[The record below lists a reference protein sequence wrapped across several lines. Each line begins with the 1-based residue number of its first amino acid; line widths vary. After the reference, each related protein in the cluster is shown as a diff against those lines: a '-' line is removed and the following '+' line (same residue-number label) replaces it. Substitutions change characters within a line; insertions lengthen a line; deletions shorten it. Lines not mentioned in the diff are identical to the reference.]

1 LFQIKT
7 GSKKTWAGFLFVLIL
22 LTDFENGLSP
32 AFIMKDFFKRLFL
45 LMALGGRLF
54 AADPAPVVDTVWT
67 GTASDAWADSA
78 NWSKGLPSGKGV
90 ANTVIQSGSGK
101 RTPVVTTSGN
111 TTVGQVYIMSG
122 GSLVIKKEG
131 MLVTAGNFVTGNNGH
146 AGVTDVA
153 GGTLTVGGVLLIGH
167 NGFEGSLKIDSG
179 TVNAEGL
186 SIHEAGTAKIV
197 LVGSG
202 KLILPNSEE
211 NLRNVRYW
219 IDNTK
224 LITVQGAEPSMEY
237 SVDVDTEK
245 QPGKIVISVWSG
257 K

>member
-1 LFQIKT
+1 
-7 GSKKTWAGFLFVLIL
+7 
-22 LTDFENGLSP
+22 
-32 AFIMKDFFKRLFL
+32 MKDFFKTLFL
-45 LMALGGRLF
+45 LIALGGRLF
-54 AADPAPVVDTVWT
+54 AADPVSVVDTVWT
-67 GTASDAWADSA
+67 GAASDSWADSA
-78 NWSKGLPSGKGV
+78 NWSKGLPSDKGV

-101 RTPVVTTSGN
+101 RTPIVGTSGN
-111 TTVGQVYIMSG
+111 ATVGQVYIMSG
-122 GSLVIKKEG
+122 GSLGIKKEG
-131 MLVTAGNFVTGNNGH
+131 ILTTAGNFVTGNNGH
-146 AGVTDVA
+146 AGMTDVT

-186 SIHEAGTAKIV
+186 SIHEAGAAKII

-211 NLRNVRYW
+211 NLKNVRYW
-219 IDNTK
+219 IDNSK
-224 LITVQGAEPSMEY
+224 LISAQGADASMEY

>member
-1 LFQIKT
+1 
-7 GSKKTWAGFLFVLIL
+7 
-22 LTDFENGLSP
+22 
-32 AFIMKDFFKRLFL
+32 MKDFFKTLFL
-45 LMALGGRLF
+45 LIALGGRLF
-54 AADPAPVVDTVWT
+54 AADPVSIVDTVWS
-67 GTASDAWADSA
+67 GAASDAWADSV
-78 NWSKGLPSGKGV
+78 NWSKGLPSDKGV

-101 RTPVVTTSGN
+101 RAPVVTTSGN

-122 GSLVIKKEG
+122 GSLVIKKEWI
-131 MLVTAGNFVTGNNGH
+131 LTTAGNFVTGNNGH
-146 AGVTDVA
+146 AGMTEVN
-153 GGTLTVGGVLLIGH
+153 GGTLNVGGVLLIGH

-186 SIHEAGTAKIV
+186 SIHESGAAKII

-202 KLILPNSEE
+202 KLILSNSEE

-219 IDNTK
+219 IDNSK
-224 LITVQGAEPSMEY
+224 LITAQGANASMEY

-245 QPGKIVISVWSG
+245 QPGKILISVWSG

>member
-1 LFQIKT
+1 
-7 GSKKTWAGFLFVLIL
+7 
-22 LTDFENGLSP
+22 
-32 AFIMKDFFKRLFL
+32 MKDSFKAIFL
-45 LMALGGRLF
+45 LMTFGSRLF
-54 AADPAPVVDTVWT
+54 AVDPVSIVDTVWT
-67 GTASDAWADSA
+67 GAASDAWADSA
-78 NWSKGLPSGKGV
+78 NWSKGLPSDKGV

-101 RTPVVTTSGN
+101 RAPVVTTSGN

-131 MLVTAGNFVTGNNGH
+131 ILTTAGNFVTGNNGH
-146 AGVTDVA
+146 AGMTDVT

-186 SIHEAGTAKIV
+186 SIHEAGAAKII

-211 NLRNVRYW
+211 NLKNVGYW
-219 IDNTK
+219 IDNSK
-224 LITVQGAEPSMEY
+224 LITAQGTDASMEY

-245 QPGKIVISVWSG
+245 QPGKILISVWSG